1 MIRLDVL
8 QVETVTVE
16 VGQDVSAA
24 LAMTELNIGATAAA
38 ATAAEDQSFAQDRS
52 RWEQGNPDFLGAHS
66 FDNILK
72 KIDSTMSSPDSG
84 DFAT

>member
-38 ATAAEDQSFAQDRS
+38 AAEDQSFAQDRS